1 MNRTAC
7 NVVGF
12 FLDPE
17 AAADYAQLVGLR
29 YPVPAV
35 SYFALNER
43 LNLNVE
49 SQEG

>member
-12 FLDPE
+12 SLDPE

-29 YPVPAV
+29 YPVPCTG
-35 SYFALNER
+35 R
-43 LNLNVE
+43 LLLRTE
-49 SQEG
+49 